1 MFAGK
6 PARGGSTQRGGAQA
20 KGPQR
25 GALKGQRGGRG
36 GNRGSFNKGGANN
49 EIAPSR
55 GNTRGG
61 RGGRGARGGAI
72 NRQNYNSFKNTAP
85 DTRAN
90 FKGQGNTGPRGG
102 ANVKRLSGGLQTW
115 GNNKPRGARGGA
127 NDRRRAVN
135 SNLAN
140 QHLKPGRQP
149 GSGLASNS
157 PSGPRGAETML
168 KKQQEQLRQLQMLA
182 QNQQL
187 LQRQMQQLQ
196 NIQTKQNE
204 ILLNNPG
211 AALPSMSSRMPGL
224 GNLNDNPFQ
233 SSSRM
238 PDRLSDRDVLMF

>member
-1 MFAGK
+1 LFAGK
-6 PARGGSTQRGGAQA
+6 PARGGSAQRGAQKGAQRGGAQ
-20 KGPQR
+20 GR
-25 GALKGQRGGRG
+25 GRG
-36 GNRGSFNKGGANN
+36 GNREGYNKGGVNN
-49 EIAPSR
+49 EIAPSTR

-61 RGGRGARGGAI
+61 RGGRGRGGAI

-85 DTRAN
+85 DNRKN

-102 ANVKRLSGGLQTW
+102 NVKRLSGGQGLQT
-115 GNNKPRGARGGA
+115 RGGNKQRGRGSA
-127 NDRRRAVN
+127 IDRRRAVN

-140 QHLKPGRQP
+140 AKLQPGRQP
-149 GSGLASNS
+149 GSGLASNI
-157 PSGPRGAETML
+157 PSTPRGAETML

-211 AALPSMSSRMPGL
+211 ASMSSRMPGL
-224 GNLNDNPFQ
+224 GSLNDNPFG

-238 PDRLSDRDVLMF
+238 SDRLSDRDVLMF